1 MKRSNYLVLRRIVAS
16 TLILNAVLGY
26 LLFFCANDGLDPF
39 DPSVMKGKL
48 IALGIVSLL
57 NIYFVW
63 TSRTPEG
70 GMRYKVW

>member
-1 MKRSNYLVLRRIVAS
+1 MKLSSYLVIRRIVLT
-16 TLILNAVLGY
+16 TLAINAILGY
-26 LLFFCANDGLDPF
+26 LIFFCANDGLDPF
-39 DPSVMKGKL
+39 DPSVIKGKL
-48 IALGIVSLL
+48 IVLGIISFL